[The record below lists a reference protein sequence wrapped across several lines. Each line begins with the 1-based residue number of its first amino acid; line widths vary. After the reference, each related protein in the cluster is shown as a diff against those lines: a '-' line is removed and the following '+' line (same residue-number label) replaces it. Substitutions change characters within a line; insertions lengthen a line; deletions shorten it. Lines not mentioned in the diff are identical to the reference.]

1 MLTLLATAAEGES
14 GGFNPFE
21 PEFGLVVWTSVAL
34 AVVLY
39 FLSKKVFPKLQEGL
53 ADREQKIKGEIEEA
67 ETLKKE
73 AEKILAD
80 YKSKVSSAREETNQ
94 MIEEAR
100 AAAETVRLELVARAE
115 GDARL
120 IVDKA
125 RKQLAGE
132 RDRTLSELEG
142 QLAKWATAIAGQIV
156 QKELTPAAHKDLID
170 GFIADIRKEGA
181 SA

>member
-1 MLTLLATAAEGES
+1 MLTLLAVES

-21 PEFGLVVWTSVAL
+21 PEWGLAVWTAVAF
-34 AVVLY
+34 ATVLY
-39 FLSKKVFPKLQEGL
+39 VLSKKVFPKLQEGL
-53 ADREQKIKGEIEEA
+53 ADREQKIKGEIESA
-67 ETLKKE
+67 ETLKKD

-80 YKSKVSSAREETNQ
+80 YKSKVSAAREETNQ

-100 AAAETVRLELVARAE
+100 AAADTVRLELVARAE

-125 RKQLAGE
+125 RKQLDGE

-156 QKELTPAAHKDLID
+156 QKEVTPEAHKDLID
-170 GFIADIRKEGA
+170 GFIADVRKEGA
-181 SA
+181 TR